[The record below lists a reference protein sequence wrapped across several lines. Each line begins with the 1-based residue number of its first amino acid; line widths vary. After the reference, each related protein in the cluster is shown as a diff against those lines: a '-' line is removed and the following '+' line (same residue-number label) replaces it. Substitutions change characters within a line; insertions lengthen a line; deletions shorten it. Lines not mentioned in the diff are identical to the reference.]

1 MAEQTNTL
9 ARLSQKQSEAAWK
22 KVEKKTMKERQKAL
36 EKMQGGRGESDNGPK
51 RSGRLTTGW
60 RNLATKLLK

>member
-9 ARLSQKQSEAAWK
+9 ARLSQKQSEATW

-36 EKMQGGRGESDNGPK
+36 KKMQSGRGE
-51 RSGRLTTGW
+51 
-60 RNLATKLLK
+60 